1 MSIDLSPEEF
11 RALGYQA
18 VDMIAEQLAG
28 IRQAPVR
35 QPMPEI
41 IKTTLMEQLLP
52 QFGTAPEALLDRFA
66 QEVQPYPMGNSSPR
80 FMGWVNSTAAPLGM
94 IADMLAAALNPSV
107 AGGDHAATY
116 VEHAV
121 LTWMKD
127 IMGYPHTAGGVLTSG
142 GSVANL
148 VCLGAMRHAITQQQ
162 DRTSGFYTSTAPYI
176 IYISTEGHS
185 CIQKAVEILGFG
197 SQNIR
202 KIPVDEA
209 FRFDIAALRQQ
220 IIADRQAGLHPACVA
235 ASAGTVNTG
244 AIDPLDE
251 IADLCASEGLWFH
264 IDGSYGGAGI
274 MAEQTTG
281 LYRGIERAD
290 SLAIDQH
297 KWLFIPVE
305 CGCALVKDAALMRDS
320 YSLVPSYLRDDRSL
334 PWFSEFGIQQS
345 RGFRALKL
353 WMVMQQVGVAGYR
366 EIISQNITLT
376 QILSQKIASRPDFE
390 LVATGPLSV
399 ACFRYMP
406 AGVQDVDAFNR
417 ALVPII
423 QNSGQA
429 FITSAELNGRPVL
442 RSCIVNFRTTESDLD
457 ALLQAVVTAGE
468 MVVSP

>member
-1 MSIDLSPEEF
+1 
-11 RALGYQA
+11 
-18 VDMIAEQLAG
+18 
-28 IRQAPVR
+28 
-35 QPMPEI
+35 
-41 IKTTLMEQLLP
+41 
-52 QFGTAPEALLDRFA
+52 
-66 QEVQPYPMGNSSPR
+66 
-80 FMGWVNSTAAPLGM
+80 
-94 IADMLAAALNPSV
+94 
-107 AGGDHAATY
+107 
-116 VEHAV
+116 
-121 LTWMKD
+121 
-127 IMGYPHTAGGVLTSG
+127 
-142 GSVANL
+142 
-148 VCLGAMRHAITQQQ
+148 
-162 DRTSGFYTSTAPYI
+162 
-176 IYISTEGHS
+176 
-185 CIQKAVEILGFG
+185 
-197 SQNIR
+197 
-202 KIPVDEA
+202 
-209 FRFDIAALRQQ
+209 
-220 IIADRQAGLHPACVA
+220 
-235 ASAGTVNTG
+235 
-244 AIDPLDE
+244 
-251 IADLCASEGLWFH
+251 
-264 IDGSYGGAGI
+264 
-274 MAEQTTG
+274 
-281 LYRGIERAD
+281 
-290 SLAIDQH
+290 
-297 KWLFIPVE
+297 E

-442 RSCIVNFRTTESDLD
+442 RSCIVNFRTTEADLD